1 MTHDEKMALSQAI
14 SQLPNEKL
22 SRIVEI
28 IKERM
33 PLLKNEDDQEIEIGF
48 TRRSFNGDLKPGH
61 TAGGAAGRP
70 RRRRGRFGPVW
81 AFQRAE
87 RTSDG

>member
-33 PLLKNEDDQEIEIGF
+33 PLLKNEDDQEIEIDINALNAP
-48 TRRSFNGDLKPGH
+48 TLRHL
-61 TAGGAAGRP
+61 
-70 RRRRGRFGPVW
+70 
-81 AFQRAE
+81 QRYVKSC
-87 RTSDG
+87 TSRKRKSAPQQQPSPPQQSQ